1 MRRLLLPALPIAALA
16 AGLAVA
22 QTAPTEAEPEA
33 VELAQ
38 RQAREATLRAE
49 RLDREAAA
57 ASDEADRARAEAEA
71 LVARI
76 QAQEAEISAAEARI
90 RVVEAL
96 RAAQRARLAERQ
108 EPVIRLTAALQ
119 TMAAR
124 PPALALVQPGSID
137 EMVRVRALLA
147 ATLPVV
153 RARTADLRTEIEAGD
168 RLREEAGRA
177 HAALKES
184 RAALASRRT
193 ELARLEA
200 IERRRGTALAASAL
214 RESDRALAFGEEARS
229 LRDEMRSSAYRNRVR
244 AELAALPGPVPRPS
258 SAGLAARTQS
268 PPPYRLPVEGRV
280 VTGMGE
286 LSDGGVHARGLTF
299 DTAADA
305 PVVAPRAGLVVYA
318 GRFRSYGE
326 VVIINHGGGW
336 TSTIAELAALRV
348 KRGDRLAPGDPVGRS
363 SGQVMVELRR
373 NGRPHSIAA
382 FIAPR

>member
-1 MRRLLLPALPIAALA
+1 MRRLLLPALSAAALT

-22 QTAPTEAEPEA
+22 QTSSIETGSEA
-33 VELAQ
+33 VELA
-38 RQAREATLRAE
+38 RKQAREATLRAE
-49 RLDREAAA
+49 RLDRQAAA

-71 LVARI
+71 LIARI
-76 QAQEAEISAAEARI
+76 QAQEAEISAAQGRI
-90 RVVEAL
+90 RIVEAL
-96 RAAQRARLAERQ
+96 RARQRARLAERQ

-147 ATLPVV
+147 STLPAV
-153 RARTADLRTEIEAGD
+153 RARTANLRAEVDAGN

-184 RAALASRRT
+184 RDALALRRA

-200 IERRRGTALAASAL
+200 AERRHGSALAASAL
-214 RESDRALAFGEEARS
+214 RESDRALAFGEEARN
-229 LRDEMRSSAYRNRVR
+229 LQDEMRSRAYRSRVR

-258 SAGLAARTQS
+258 DAGPAVHAQR
-268 PPPYRLPVEGRV
+268 PPPYRLPVEGRI

-299 DTAADA
+299 DTAAGA

-318 GRFRSYGE
+318 SRFRSYGE
-326 VVIINHGGGW
+326 VVIIDHGGGW
-336 TSTIAELAALRV
+336 TSTIAELAALLV
-348 KRGDRLAPGDPVGRS
+348 KRGDRLARGDPVGRS